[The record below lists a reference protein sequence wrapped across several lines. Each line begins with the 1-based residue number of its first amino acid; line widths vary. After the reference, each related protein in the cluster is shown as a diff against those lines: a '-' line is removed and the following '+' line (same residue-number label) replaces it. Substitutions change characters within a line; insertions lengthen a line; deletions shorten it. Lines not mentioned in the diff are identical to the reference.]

1 MEDVDK
7 TVTRKI
13 LTVVGYINGFG
24 KEETSKIFLHVK
36 VNPLH
41 ALVAPNYAKKL
52 KYVF

>member
-7 TVTRKI
+7 RVTRKI
-13 LTVVGYINGFG
+13 LTIVGGFG
-24 KEETSKIFLHVK
+24 KEQWSKIFLHVK

-41 ALVAPNYAKKL
+41 ALVAPNYARKL